1 MDWNITHHP
10 APTMASLAPL
20 LHGAVRILAGLARSS
35 IIATAGLGVIYAG
48 LVLGITACS
57 LLLQ

>member
-1 MDWNITHHP
+1 MDRNIAH
-10 APTMASLAPL
+10 AQSPTMASPTSL
-20 LHGAVRILAGLARSS
+20 LHGMGRLLAGVTRTG
-35 IIATAGLGVIYAG
+35 IVATASLGIIYAG

>member
-1 MDWNITHHP
+1 MDRNIAHP
-10 APTMASLAPL
+10 QSPTMASPTL
-20 LHGAVRILAGLARSS
+20 LLRGAGRALAGLARTGVV
-35 IIATAGLGVIYAG
+35 ATASLGIIYAG